1 MAHVVNVP
9 GVAELTGSGEG
20 RLVFCALRE
29 RHCRDFPMDVERN
42 STKRVGFWAAVL
54 TAALSL
60 AYVAGQLAEWT
71 GLLGSGGGPDN
82 PSTAF
87 GLAVLLTPSFLLG
100 PAFLTMI
107 VALHCAAP
115 SHRRV
120 YTHCAVA
127 FAVMYATLNC
137 SIYFVQLTFVAPRL
151 ARGDVEAIH
160 LLLFLPHRSFMFA
173 IDLLGYSWMSA
184 STLFAAVGLPVSRVS
199 NATRIALVA
208 NGLLIPALALQMYYP
223 WLIWAGSL
231 WAVTFP
237 AAAILT
243 ACLFATMSST
253 AGGDYPVA

>member
-1 MAHVVNVP
+1 MY
-9 GVAELTGSGEG
+9 
-20 RLVFCALRE
+20 
-29 RHCRDFPMDVERN
+29 VER
-42 STKRVGFWAAVL
+42 SSAKGVGFWAAVL
-54 TAALSL
+54 TSALSL

-107 VALHCAAP
+107 IALNCAAP

-127 FAVMYATLNC
+127 FAVMYVTLNC

-151 ARGDVEAIH
+151 TRGDLEDIH
-160 LLLFLPHRSFMFA
+160 LLLFLPYRSFMFA
-173 IDLLGYSWMSA
+173 IDLLGYTWMSA
-184 STLFAAVGLPVSRVS
+184 STLFAAFGLPISRVS

-223 WLIWAGSL
+223 WLIWVGSL

-243 ACLFATMSST
+243 ARLFAIMPPT
-253 AGGDYPVA
+253 AGGSHPVA